1 MTIDQTTF
9 PKIEKKELIIRVQD
23 KVKTAGKSL
32 ISQALLSVIFDAVF
46 DSISEVLSEGNEV
59 TTKLGVFKLKTV
71 KDANRRDIGN
81 NTTLPVKGYF
91 RPRLALNNRIRKEF
105 MSRGY
110 SFLPSQ
116 ETKDVEQA

>member
-1 MTIDQTTF
+1 MTTQF
-9 PKIEKKELIIRVQD
+9 SKIEKKGLIVRVQD

-32 ISQALLSVIFDAVF
+32 ISQALLSIIFDAVF
-46 DSISEVLSEGNEV
+46 DVISEVLAEGNEV

-81 NTTLPVKGYF
+81 NTTLPVKGYY

-105 MSRGY
+105 MSRGF
-110 SFLPSQ
+110 SFLPSTIKTEIE
-116 ETKDVEQA
+116 ETNNG